1 MENKAICITFGE
13 QSENHVGMIK
23 YGNGLSDKG
32 FSCTELEEMEKKFI
46 SKGCDCQLIN
56 LNNLLENGQEEA
68 KVLVIRNCI
77 DTLFGQG
84 ETKKLLEDLINLD
97 WDSKYLDIR
106 RKKVLNKHAR
116 YNLCFSEENKDPD
129 YEKGIGRVV
138 SYEQLKLL
146 SKVKTEMENICGEKK
161 FECEG
166 NYYYDAKKCGIGF
179 HGDAERKKV
188 IGISLCSDDII
199 REINWIWYNKS
210 QRISERQII
219 ELKNGDCY
227 IMSEKSSGF
236 DWKRRNINTLRHA
249 AGVKGNKYLK

>member
-1 MENKAICITFGE
+1 MYRTRRN
-13 QSENHVGMIK
+13 
-23 YGNGLSDKG
+23 
-32 FSCTELEEMEKKFI
+32 EKKFT
-46 SKGCDCQLIN
+46 SKGCECQLIDF
-56 LNNLLENGQEEA
+56 NNLLENGQEEA

-84 ETKKLLEDLINLD
+84 QSKKLLEDLINLD
-97 WDSKYLDIR
+97 WDNKYLDIR

-116 YNLCFSEENKDPD
+116 YNLCFSEKNKEPD

-138 SYEQLKLL
+138 SYDQLKLL
-146 SKVKTEMENICGEKK
+146 GEIKTEIENICGEKK

-188 IGISLCSDDII
+188 VGISLCSDDII

-210 QRISERQII
+210 QRISERQIL
-219 ELKNGDCY
+219 ELRNGDCY

-236 DWKRRNINTLRHA
+236 DWKRKNINTLRHA